1 MTDNH
6 TTCPRCDNPYRVT
19 QSTSIGGQINHDD
32 ADQARTCFVLTKQ
45 DGIVRLDIYYHAR
58 ADLLD
63 EGEQHGTVEL
73 TADHG
78 GGV

>member
-1 MTDNH
+1 MTN
-6 TTCPRCDNPYRVT
+6 TCPRCDNPYRVEQT
-19 QSTSIGGQINHDD
+19 TNVGGQINHDD
-32 ADQARTCFVLTKQ
+32 AEQARTCFVLERH
-45 DGIVRLDIYYHAR
+45 DGDVRLHLYYHAR

-63 EGEQHGTVEL
+63 EGEQHGEVEL